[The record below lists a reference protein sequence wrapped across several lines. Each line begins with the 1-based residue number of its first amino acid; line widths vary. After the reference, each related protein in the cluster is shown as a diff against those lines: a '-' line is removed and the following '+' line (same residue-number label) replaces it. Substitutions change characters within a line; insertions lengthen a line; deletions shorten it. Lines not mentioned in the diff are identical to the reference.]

1 MGRMGSTTT
10 IRYDSYPELD
20 RPILIEG
27 LPGIGNVG
35 KITADF
41 LCEKLGGKKFAS
53 VYSESFP
60 PLVMLDNDCVVH
72 MACNE
77 LWYVKD
83 VNGKDIVF
91 LRGNYQG
98 STPEGQYLIC
108 DDLMKDVFLRMDLS
122 YIYTLGGYGTG
133 QMVTEPRVLGA
144 VSDIALKMEL
154 EEKGVTFSPGEPA
167 AGIVGA
173 SALLIAFGQMYG
185 IPSACLMGETSGY
198 FVDHKSAVAMLQ
210 VLESILGITVD
221 KSDLDVKSQQIDE
234 LTAKVKEIETTQNNR
249 EDLGYIG

>member
-1 MGRMGSTTT
+1 MGSTTT
-10 IRYDSYPELD
+10 IRYNENPELN

-35 KITADF
+35 KIAADF
-41 LCEKLGGKKFAS
+41 LCEKLGGKKFATI
-53 VYSESFP
+53 YSESFP
-60 PLVMLDNDCVVH
+60 PQVLLDNDCVIS

-108 DDLMKDVFLRMDLS
+108 DDLMRDVFLRMDLS

-133 QMVTEPRVLGA
+133 QMVDKPRVLGA
-144 VSDIALKMEL
+144 VSDVSLKMEL

-173 SALLIAFGQMYG
+173 SALLVAFGQMYN
-185 IPSACLMGETSGY
+185 IPSTCLMGETSGY

-210 VLESILGITVD
+210 VLESILGVTVD
-221 KSDLDVKSQQIDE
+221 KTDLDLKSQQIDE
-234 LTAKVKEIETTQNNR
+234 LTAKVKEIETGQNSPQ
-249 EDLGYIG
+249 DLGYIG